1 MAGADEK
8 QRLGGK
14 SMAERFERLA
24 WDHPTAA
31 GIVAMAV
38 MVAIFGIVGGIE
50 RGTIMLPL

>member
-1 MAGADEK
+1 
-8 QRLGGK
+8 
-14 SMAERFERLA
+14 MAERFERLA